1 VILRDLL
8 LRGRGADIGTRAPQW
23 LVQCCGAVLGA
34 AVCWQ
39 GELLGLWEI
48 AGVPLWTVLLTT
60 TIAGAIFAHSLA
72 GGLLWLVNG
81 LMLTVLLV
89 VMFTPIVPRLAG
101 SVVRADRP
109 GSAPLDAVLVLSG
122 SMTDDGLLKGQGLDR
137 LLTGL
142 AMGQQRRIPELGLS
156 VVTEARNGRLVSTE
170 ADQRALVA
178 LLGGGVPPRFIRNVA
193 NSRDEALGF
202 AALARTH
209 GWRRVLVVT
218 SPMHTHRACAAME
231 AAGLTIE
238 CHPATGRVYPVGTMA
253 GSENRRDVFQDL
265 LYETVATALYRWR
278 GWIP

>member
-1 VILRDLL
+1 MILRDLL

-39 GELLGLWEI
+39 GEQLGLWDI
-48 AGVPLWTVLLTT
+48 AGVPLWTVLLAT

-89 VMFTPIVPRLAG
+89 VMFTPLVPRLAG
-101 SVVRADRP
+101 SFVRADRP
-109 GSAPLDAVLVLSG
+109 GSAPLDAIVVLSG
-122 SMTDDGLLKGQGLDR
+122 SMTDDGLLQRHALDR
-137 LLTGL
+137 LLAAL
-142 AMGQQRRIPELGLS
+142 AVVQQRRIPDLGLS
-156 VVTEARNGRLVSTE
+156 VNTEVRNGRLVSTE

-178 LLGGGVPPRFIRNVA
+178 LLGGGVTPRFIRNVA
-193 NSRDEALGF
+193 STRDEALGF

-209 GWRRVLVVT
+209 GWRRIMVVT
-218 SPMHTHRACAAME
+218 SPMHTRRACATME

-238 CHPATGRVYPVGTMA
+238 CHPATARTSPMGTMA

-265 LYETVATALYRWR
+265 LYETVATALYRVR